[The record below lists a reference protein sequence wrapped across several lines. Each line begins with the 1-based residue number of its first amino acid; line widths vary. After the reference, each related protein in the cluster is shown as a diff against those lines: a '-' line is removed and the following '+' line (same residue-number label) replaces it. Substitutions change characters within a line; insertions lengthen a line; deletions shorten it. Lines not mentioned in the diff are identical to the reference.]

1 LAKKSG
7 SKDPAG
13 ETLEDMAARLK
24 GEAAP
29 AVAKALN
36 LDSAE
41 AVESAM
47 NAALE
52 VALAARALVRSLPL
66 PAEAREHLD
75 RAETEAVR
83 AARLAVQGFKA
94 AATPRK
100 GAQTPTKVRVDFKLD
115 RSKDRKARRR
125 R

>member
-1 LAKKSG
+1 
-7 SKDPAG
+7 
-13 ETLEDMAARLK
+13 MAARLK

-52 VALAARALVRSLPL
+52 VAMAARALVRSLPL
-66 PAEAREHLD
+66 PAEARLHLD
-75 RAETEAVR
+75 RAESEAVR
-83 AARLAVQGFKA
+83 AAQLAVRGFKA
-94 AATPRK
+94 AARPPK
-100 GAQTPTKVRVDFKLD
+100 GEKAPTHVRVEFADD
-115 RSKDRKARRR
+115 RSKQRKVRRR